1 MRKREEE
8 GQGKRKR
15 EERKLEGAEKDMGN
29 LGEENKEG
37 ESEKGIQRKRER
49 NGRGGRKGDFSG
61 ALYCI
66 ELILHNTCF
75 ASYKL
80 RVPPKRH
87 TWDQGDVHGYT
98 TWQRS
103 VRFGLIQGSIT
114 LSNGQTSNRE
124 MNSFTVAS

>member
-1 MRKREEE
+1 
-8 GQGKRKR
+8 
-15 EERKLEGAEKDMGN
+15 MGN
-29 LGEENKEG
+29 LGEENKE
-37 ESEKGIQRKRER
+37 EERERDSEKEEKEWREA
-49 NGRGGRKGDFSG
+49 GGGNGDFSG

-66 ELILHNTCF
+66 KLILHNTCF

-98 TWQRS
+98 WQWS
-103 VRFGLIQGSIT
+103 VGFGLIQDSIT
-114 LSNGQTSNRE
+114 LSNDHTSNRE